1 MQASDKKGKILILMY
16 FFFPPGVLKEPF
28 VQKLLDPS
36 FYEGLTKEM
45 RDEWKKRTGKTLESS
60 MEEFLI
66 QNVGAPMNGLF
77 RYC

>member
-1 MQASDKKGKILILMY
+1 MIKKEKFSYSCI
-16 FFFPPGVLKEPF
+16 FFPPGVLKEPF

-45 RDEWKKRTGKTLESS
+45 RDEWNKRTGKTLESS